1 MKKILKVF
9 FSIIIVSCV
18 LTLFSGC
25 DTREPTITE
34 GEFPIYLEYEIN
46 GERYI
51 IDDIVVCSY
60 NGIDTTGFVPSRSYD
75 VSLKNE
81 SNKTLMDF
89 EDNTESKLTKGRTN
103 EKASIR
109 LHLGNGG
116 YYLGDPDDKDH
127 TPYISYDERYKTEPK
142 VTYNDVTKLTNEQ
155 LEEIFGIKII
165 RFEFSSP
172 IENIFE

>member
-1 MKKILKVF
+1 MKNVLKALLI
-9 FSIIIVSCV
+9 IIIVLCV
-18 LTLFSGC
+18 LTMASCGIKV
-25 DTREPTITE
+25 PAITE

-60 NGIDTTGFVPSRSYD
+60 NGIDTTGFIPIRSYS

-81 SNKTLMDF
+81 SNKTLMVF
-89 EDNTESKLTKGRTN
+89 EDNTESKLTKGRIN
-103 EKASIR
+103 EEASIR
-109 LHLGNGG
+109 LHIGNGG

-142 VTYNDVTKLTNEQ
+142 VTHNDVTKLTNEQ

-172 IENIFE
+172 IENAFE

>member
-1 MKKILKVF
+1 MKHLFKALFI
-9 FSIIIVSCV
+9 IIIVLCV
-18 LTLFSGC
+18 LTMVSCGFMAAA
-25 DTREPTITE
+25 ITE

-60 NGIDTTGFVPSRSYD
+60 NGIDTTGLIPSRWYS

-81 SNKTLMDF
+81 SNKTLMVF
-89 EDNTESKLTKGRTN
+89 EDNTESKLTKGRIN
-103 EKASIR
+103 EEASIR
-109 LHLGNGG
+109 LHIGNGG
-116 YYLGDPDDKDH
+116 YYLGDPDDKDY

-142 VTYNDVTKLTNEQ
+142 VTHNDVTKLTNEQ

-172 IENIFE
+172 IENAFE